1 MKLGLQIWPA
11 ELLIDVVSYKNV
23 TVMSCEIRK
32 LLLNFK
38 LLSVG
43 VQVVHKPRKRRPSVE
58 GGHKWEVGLEAL
70 HGWYAVDL
78 VTKKG

>member
-58 GGHKWEVGLEAL
+58 GGHKWEVGLD
-70 HGWYAVDL
+70 HL
-78 VTKKG
+78 VWML